1 MSSRIVYS
9 VHIVLHL
16 LFQAPS
22 TNFIKKKSVELK
34 KITYRKSPGVP
45 ELEVNTKQRTFT
57 ESINFCQGLWK
68 CDLLNATTKGALAED

>member
-9 VHIVLHL
+9 VHSVLHW

-22 TNFIKKKSVELK
+22 VNFIKKKSIELK

-45 ELEVNTKQRTFT
+45 ELEVNTKQRTNDTVSHLRDNIAF
-57 ESINFCQGLWK
+57 GL
-68 CDLLNATTKGALAED
+68 LLGVFAQKYL